1 MYSLTSM
8 SNTSTKNF
16 HCDCCNFNTNFKS
29 QYSKHLLTDKHK
41 KRSTNHTQNP
51 PMETI
56 EDLKKQIL
64 EMRSQINYLLER
76 DKNLYAVSS
85 DTDNDSAIYL
95 IVNSFGGEKFD
106 ELLDKVIP
114 KIQSIP
120 PLVHEKLGTNNQT
133 SNDNHSESSDT
144 ESSQEEEA

>member
-1 MYSLTSM
+1 M
-8 SNTSTKNF
+8 SNTSAKHF
-16 HCDCCNFNTNFKS
+16 HCECCNFNTKYQS
-29 QYSKHLLTDKHK
+29 QYNKHLLTAKHE

-51 PMETI
+51 PI
-56 EDLKKQIL
+56 EDLKNQIV

-76 DKNLYAVSS
+76 DKKLYAVSS

-106 ELLDKVIP
+106 ELLDKVIY

-120 PLVHEKLGTNNQT
+120 PLIQEKVG
-133 SNDNHSESSDT
+133 SNHSQSSDT
-144 ESSQEEEA
+144 ESSEEEEA

>member
-56 EDLKKQIL
+56 ETLKNQIA

-76 DKNLYAVSS
+76 DKKLYAVSS
-85 DTDNDSAIYL
+85 DTDNESAIYL

-106 ELLDKVIP
+106 ELLDKVIY

-120 PLVHEKLGTNNQT
+120 PLIHEKVGTN
-133 SNDNHSESSDT
+133 HSQSSDT
-144 ESSQEEEA
+144 ESSQEEDA

>member
-1 MYSLTSM
+1 MYSSTSM
-8 SNTSTKNF
+8 SNTSTQQFN
-16 HCDCCNFNTNFKS
+16 CECCNFNTKYKS
-29 QYSKHLLTDKHK
+29 LFNKHLETDKHK

-56 EDLKKQIL
+56 EDLKNQIA

-76 DKNLYAVSS
+76 DKKLYAVSS

-106 ELLDKVIP
+106 ELLDKVIY

-120 PLVHEKLGTNNQT
+120 PLIHEKVGT
-133 SNDNHSESSDT
+133 NHSESADI
-144 ESSQEEEA
+144 ESSEEEDA